1 MAMTGLWQATK
12 WLDRL
17 IIMVVLALACGG
29 LWWNA
34 TRPSGAQV
42 VIEQD
47 GEIRFSAPLAES
59 GRARIDGPLG
69 TTVVDIADGGAR
81 VTEASCPHR
90 LCMGMGTVARRG
102 EVIACLPNRVLVRV
116 VGGAKERGYDFLSQ

>member
-1 MAMTGLWQATK
+1 MSGLWKATS

-17 IIMVVLALACGG
+17 IVVSVLALACGG

-34 TRPSGAQV
+34 SRPSSARV

-47 GEIRFSAPLAES
+47 GEVKFLAPLAENV
-59 GRARIDGPLG
+59 RASIDGPLG
-69 TTVVDIADGGAR
+69 ETVIAIEDGGVR
-81 VTEASCPHR
+81 VTAASCPHR
-90 LCMGMGTVARRG
+90 LCMAMGTVKQQG

-116 VGGAKERGYDFLSQ
+116 VGGAREKGYDFLSQ